1 MECADA
7 GLQAVAADPHQALL
21 QPVLPTH
28 SPLRKRE
35 TTMAVSIPIVAI
47 VTSLHLI
54 AFIFAVGTERRR
66 STAKIVPD
74 EYDERTYCVYGTD
87 ASTVYGLAAFGLLA
101 VSQTVL
107 NVVTRCLC
115 CGKGL
120 VTGSSTTWTVFF
132 FVFSWTTFLG
142 AEACLLAG
150 SAKNAYHTKYRGIFK
165 VDDLS
170 CATLRKGMFAAGTVL
185 TLLSLAGSS
194 LYYWAH
200 SKADTGETESVFS
213 DQGRGRIEDFILS
226 LPFPDHPCSSSSSS
240 QASSQVFIFGVHQT
254 SKVTKLCDL
263 RPNDG
268 VCSIQRTREG
278 SDLSIGTSLG
288 RVQVRDGMQCKRVRT
303 MGRHQTRT
311 GILAWNSRILASE
324 SRDRNILQHDPRVP
338 DNYISKPVGHK
349 SEVYGLK
356 WSNDDRD
363 LLRIFSLSELRKA
376 FRENGGS
383 AVVVPSSTSR
393 PRLPAY
399 ATNSTPPSS
408 SSTAASNS
416 KLSTSLPR
424 LPSNGSSNPA
434 SSS

>member
-1 MECADA
+1 
-7 GLQAVAADPHQALL
+7 
-21 QPVLPTH
+21 
-28 SPLRKRE
+28 
-35 TTMAVSIPIVAI
+35 MAVSIPIVAI

-185 TLLSLAGSS
+185 TLLSLAGSR
-194 LYYWAH
+194 AR
-200 SKADTGETESVFS
+200 S
-213 DQGRGRIEDFILS
+213 D
-226 LPFPDHPCSSSSSS
+226 
-240 QASSQVFIFGVHQT
+240 
-254 SKVTKLCDL
+254 
-263 RPNDG
+263 
-268 VCSIQRTREG
+268 
-278 SDLSIGTSLG
+278 
-288 RVQVRDGMQCKRVRT
+288 
-303 MGRHQTRT
+303 
-311 GILAWNSRILASE
+311 
-324 SRDRNILQHDPRVP
+324 
-338 DNYISKPVGHK
+338 
-349 SEVYGLK
+349 
-356 WSNDDRD
+356 
-363 LLRIFSLSELRKA
+363 
-376 FRENGGS
+376 
-383 AVVVPSSTSR
+383 
-393 PRLPAY
+393 
-399 ATNSTPPSS
+399 
-408 SSTAASNS
+408 
-416 KLSTSLPR
+416 
-424 LPSNGSSNPA
+424 
-434 SSS
+434 